1 MHHVIAVLA
10 TLDTKGAEAQF
21 LRERIEALGSKALLV
36 DIGVVGKPGARPD
49 VTREEVAKAGGTEL
63 SKLLVDPTRAAAS
76 PVMVAGAT
84 KVLLDLYHLHGT
96 HGARLPHDTHGGH
109 DIHGVHAVI
118 GLGGTQ
124 GTSNCT
130 AVMQALPYGFPKI
143 MVSTVASGD
152 TSAFVGIKDVTMM
165 FSVGD
170 LLGLNPVTRRILA
183 NAAGA
188 AHGMALAGGGMEM
201 RRGGKPTIGISNL
214 GVLTDG
220 TLLAIEFLKARGYES
235 IVFHAVGSGGRAMEQ
250 MMKEGLIGAVL
261 DYAMGEIA
269 DDVFHGLRAG
279 GPDRMTVAGDL
290 GLPQVIVPGGA
301 EHFGVVVEAN
311 TVPARWKKHKHVF
324 HNPIIFAPRLSAS
337 ELEQVGHEAVRRLAR
352 TKSDACLMLPLRGV
366 SRYSV
371 PGGPLHDPAGDRAF
385 FAALKQGLPKNV
397 EVVEIDAG
405 AEDPPFVRAMVDK
418 LIALVEKQTPP
429 GKR

>member
-21 LRERIEALGSKALLV
+21 LRERIEALGSQALLV

-49 VTREEVAKAGGTEL
+49 VTREEVAKAGGSSL
-63 SKLLVDPTRAAAS
+63 AQLLVDPTRAAAS

-84 KVLLDLYHLHGT
+84 KVLLDLFHMHGD
-96 HGARLPHDTHGGH
+96 HGAHVPRDAHAVHR
-109 DIHGVHAVI
+109 VHAVI

-130 AVMQALPYGFPKI
+130 AVMQALPYGFPKV

-152 TSAFVGIKDVTMM
+152 VSAFVGIKDVTMM

-188 AHGMALAGGGMEM
+188 AHGMALAGGDIQM

-220 TLLAIEFLKARGYES
+220 TLLAIELLKQRGYES

-279 GPDRMTVAGDL
+279 GPERMTVAGEL

-301 EHFGVVVEAN
+301 EHIGLVVEAN

-337 ELEQVGHEAVRRLAR
+337 ELEQVGHEAVRRLSR
-352 TKSDACLMLPLRGV
+352 TKGDACLMLPLRGV
-366 SRYSV
+366 SRYSI

-385 FAALKQGLPKNV
+385 FAALKTGLPKGI
-397 EVVEIDAG
+397 EVVEVDAG
-405 AEDPPFVRAMVDK
+405 AEDPAFVRAMVEK
-418 LIALVEKQTPP
+418 LVALVEARST
-429 GKR
+429 RR

>member
-1 MHHVIAVLA
+1 MHHTIAVLA

-21 LRERIEALGSKALLV
+21 LRERIEALGSQALLF
-36 DIGVVGKPGARPD
+36 DLGVVGTPGTRAD
-49 VTREEVAKAGGTEL
+49 VTREAVSLAGGTAL
-63 SKLLVDPTRAAAS
+63 TDLLRDPTRAAAS

-84 KVLLDLYHLHGT
+84 KLLLELVRTHRVHG
-96 HGARLPHDTHGGH
+96 
-109 DIHGVHAVI
+109 VI

-124 GTSNCT
+124 GTPNCT
-130 AVMQALPYGFPKI
+130 RVMQALPYGFPKV
-143 MVSTVASGD
+143 MVSTMASGD
-152 TSAFVGIKDVTMM
+152 VSAFVGIKDVTMM

-170 LLGLNPVTRRILA
+170 ILGLNPVTRRILA

-188 AHGMALAGGGMEM
+188 THGMALAGGGFEM
-201 RRGGKPTIGISNL
+201 ARGGKPTIGVTNL

-220 TLLAIEFLKARGYES
+220 TMQALELLKERGYEA

-279 GPDRMTVAGDL
+279 GPERMTVAGDL

-301 EHFGVVVEAN
+301 EHIGLLVEAN
-311 TVPARWKKHKHVF
+311 TVPERWKSHESVF
-324 HNPIIFAPRLSAS
+324 HNPIIFAPRLSAT
-337 ELEQVGHEAVRRLAR
+337 ELEQVGREAVSRLSH
-352 TKSDACLMLPLRGV
+352 TKGDATLMLPLRGV

-385 FAALKQGLPKNV
+385 FAALKSGLPKGIDVV
-397 EVVEIDAG
+397 EVDAG
-405 AEDPPFVRAMVDK
+405 AEDPVFVLAMVDR
-418 LIALVEKQTPP
+418 LIACIERKSASEA
-429 GKR
+429 R

>member
-49 VTREEVAKAGGTEL
+49 VTREEVAKAGGSSL
-63 SKLLVDPTRAAAS
+63 AQLLVDPTRATAS

-84 KVLLDLYHLHGT
+84 KVLLDLFHLHGEHGSHVP
-96 HGARLPHDTHGGH
+96 HGAHAV
-109 DIHGVHAVI
+109 HGVHAVI

-130 AVMQALPYGFPKI
+130 AVMQALPYGFPKV

-152 TSAFVGIKDVTMM
+152 VSAFVGIKDVTMM

-188 AHGMALAGGGMEM
+188 AHGMALAGGDIQM

-220 TLLAIEFLKARGYES
+220 TMLAIELLKERGYES

-279 GPDRMTVAGDL
+279 GPERMTVAGEL

-301 EHFGVVVEAN
+301 EHIGLVVEAN

-337 ELEQVGHEAVRRLAR
+337 ELEQVGHEAVRRLSR
-352 TKSDACLMLPLRGV
+352 TKGDACLMLPLRGV

-385 FAALKQGLPKNV
+385 FAALKQGLSKGI

-405 AEDPPFVRAMVDK
+405 AEDPAFVRAMVDR
-418 LIALVEKQTPP
+418 LITIVEKKSATLA
-429 GKR
+429 R

>member
-21 LRERIEALGSKALLV
+21 LRERIEALGSTALLI
-36 DIGVVGKPGARPD
+36 DIGVVGAPGAKPD
-49 VTREEVAKAGGTEL
+49 VTREEVAKAGGSSL
-63 SKLLVDPTRAAAS
+63 AKLLVDPTRAAAS

-84 KVLLDLYHLHGT
+84 KVLLDLFHLHGD
-96 HGARLPHDTHGGH
+96 HGARVPHDAHAVH
-109 DIHGVHAVI
+109 RVHAVI

-130 AVMQALPYGFPKI
+130 AVMQALPYGFPKV

-188 AHGMALAGGGMEM
+188 AHGMALAGGEIEM

-220 TLLAIEFLKARGYES
+220 TMLAIELLEKRGYES

-269 DDVFHGLRAG
+269 DEVFHGLRAG
-279 GPDRMTVAGDL
+279 GPERMTVAGDL

-301 EHFGVVVEAN
+301 EHIGLLVEAN
-311 TVPARWKKHKHVF
+311 VVPERWKTHKYVF
-324 HNPIIFAPRLSAS
+324 HNPIIFAPRLNAQ
-337 ELEQVGHEAVRRLAR
+337 ELEQVGHEAARRLSR
-352 TKSDACLMLPLRGV
+352 TKGDACLMIPLRGV

-385 FAALKQGLPKNV
+385 FAALKSGLPKAI
-397 EVVEIDAG
+397 EVVEVDAG
-405 AEDPPFVRAMVDK
+405 AEDPVFVRAMVDR
-418 LIALVEKQTPP
+418 LVALVERPRATSP
-429 GKR
+429 R

>member
-1 MHHVIAVLA
+1 MQHVIAVLA

-21 LRERIEALGSKALLV
+21 LRERIEALGSRALLV
-36 DIGVVGKPGARPD
+36 DIGVVGAPGTNPD
-49 VTREEVAKAGGTEL
+49 VAREEVARAGGTPLAEVL
-63 SKLLVDPTRAAAS
+63 REPTRAAAS

-84 KVLLDLYHLHGT
+84 KILLELARTQRAHG
-96 HGARLPHDTHGGH
+96 
-109 DIHGVHAVI
+109 VI

-124 GTSNCT
+124 GTPNCT
-130 AVMQALPYGFPKI
+130 RVMQALPYGFPKV
-143 MVSTVASGD
+143 MVSTLASGD

-170 LLGLNPVTRRILA
+170 ILGLNPVTRRILA

-188 AHGMALAGGGMEM
+188 AHGMALAGGVFETT
-201 RRGGKPTIGISNL
+201 RGARPTIGVSNL

-220 TLLAIEFLKARGYES
+220 AMLALDLLKERGYEA

-269 DDVFHGLRAG
+269 DDVHHGLRAG
-279 GPDRMTVAGDL
+279 GPERMTVAGEL

-301 EHFGVVVEAN
+301 EHIGLLVEAN
-311 TVPARWKKHKHVF
+311 VVPERWKTHKSVF
-324 HNPIIFAPRLSAS
+324 HNPIIFAPRLNAS
-337 ELEQVGHEAVRRLAR
+337 ELEQVGREAVKRLSH
-352 TKSDACLMLPLRGV
+352 TKGDATLMLPLRGV

-385 FAALKQGLPKNV
+385 FAALKSGLPKSIDIV
-397 EVVEIDAG
+397 EVDAG
-405 AEDPPFVRAMVDK
+405 AEDPAFVRAMVDR
-418 LIALVEKQTPP
+418 LIATIE
-429 GKR
+429 GRSARAR

>member
-21 LRERIEALGSKALLV
+21 LRERIEALGSQALLI

-49 VTREEVAKAGGTEL
+49 VTREEVAKAGGSSL
-63 SKLLVDPTRAAAS
+63 AQLLVDPTRAAAS

-84 KVLLDLYHLHGT
+84 KVLLDLFHMHGD
-96 HGARLPHDTHGGH
+96 HGARVPHDAHAVH
-109 DIHGVHAVI
+109 RVHAVI

-130 AVMQALPYGFPKI
+130 AVMQALPYGFPKV

-152 TSAFVGIKDVTMM
+152 VSAFVGIKDVTMM

-188 AHGMALAGGGMEM
+188 AHGMALAGGDIQM

-220 TLLAIEFLKARGYES
+220 TLLAIELLKQRGYES

-279 GPDRMTVAGDL
+279 GPERMTVAGEL

-301 EHFGVVVEAN
+301 EHIGLVVEAN

-337 ELEQVGHEAVRRLAR
+337 ELEQVGHEAVRRLSR
-352 TKSDACLMLPLRGV
+352 TKGDACLMLPLRGV
-366 SRYSV
+366 SRYSI

-385 FAALKQGLPKNV
+385 FAALKSGLPKGI

-405 AEDPPFVRAMVDK
+405 AEDPAFVRAMVDR
-418 LIALVEKQTPP
+418 LSALVEARST
-429 GKR
+429 RR

>member
-21 LRERIEALGSKALLV
+21 LRERIEALGSKALLI
-36 DIGVVGKPGARPD
+36 DIGVIGTPGARPD
-49 VTREEVAKAGGTEL
+49 VTREEVAKAGGSSL
-63 SKLLVDPTRAAAS
+63 AQLLVDPTRAAAS

-84 KVLLDLYHLHGT
+84 KVLLDLFHLHGD
-96 HGARLPHDTHGGH
+96 HGAHVPHDAHAVH
-109 DIHGVHAVI
+109 RVHAVI

-130 AVMQALPYGFPKI
+130 AVMQALPYGFPKV

-188 AHGMALAGGGMEM
+188 AHGMALAGGDIEM

-220 TLLAIEFLKARGYES
+220 TMLAIELLKARGYES

-279 GPDRMTVAGDL
+279 GPERMTVAGDL

-301 EHFGVVVEAN
+301 EHIGLVVEAN
-311 TVPARWKKHKHVF
+311 TVPARWKKHKYVF

-352 TKSDACLMLPLRGV
+352 TKGDGCLMLPLRGV

-385 FAALKQGLPKNV
+385 FAALKQGLSKGI

-405 AEDPPFVRAMVDK
+405 AEDPAFVRAMVEK
-418 LIALVEKQTPP
+418 LIALVEKQAAP

>member
-21 LRERIEALGSKALLV
+21 LRERIEALGSQALLV

-49 VTREEVAKAGGTEL
+49 VTREEVAKAGGSSL
-63 SKLLVDPTRAAAS
+63 AQLLVDPTRAAAS

-84 KVLLDLYHLHGT
+84 KVLLDLFHMHGD
-96 HGARLPHDTHGGH
+96 HGAHVPRDAHAVHR
-109 DIHGVHAVI
+109 VHAVI

-130 AVMQALPYGFPKI
+130 AIMQALPYGFPKV

-152 TSAFVGIKDVTMM
+152 VSAFVGIKDVTMM

-188 AHGMALAGGGMEM
+188 AHGMALAGGDIQM

-220 TLLAIEFLKARGYES
+220 TLLAIELLKQRGYES

-279 GPDRMTVAGDL
+279 GPERMTVAGEL

-301 EHFGVVVEAN
+301 EHIGLVVEAN

-337 ELEQVGHEAVRRLAR
+337 ELEQVGHEAVRRLSR
-352 TKSDACLMLPLRGV
+352 TKGDACLMLPLRGV
-366 SRYSV
+366 SRYSI

-385 FAALKQGLPKNV
+385 FAALKTGLPKGI
-397 EVVEIDAG
+397 EVVEVDAG
-405 AEDPPFVRAMVDK
+405 AEDPAFVRAMVEK
-418 LIALVEKQTPP
+418 LVALVEARST
-429 GKR
+429 RR

>member
-1 MHHVIAVLA
+1 MHHTIAVLA

-21 LRERIEALGSKALLV
+21 LRERIEALGSKALLI
-36 DIGVVGKPGARPD
+36 DIGVVGAPGCRAD
-49 VTREEVAKAGGTEL
+49 VTREAVALAGGTAL
-63 SKLLVDPTRAAAS
+63 TDLLRDPTRAAAS

-84 KVLLDLYHLHGT
+84 KLLLELVRTHRAHG
-96 HGARLPHDTHGGH
+96 
-109 DIHGVHAVI
+109 VI

-124 GTSNCT
+124 GTPNCT
-130 AVMQALPYGFPKI
+130 RVMQALPYGFPKV
-143 MVSTVASGD
+143 MVSTMASGD
-152 TSAFVGIKDVTMM
+152 VSAFVGIKDVTMM

-170 LLGLNPVTRRILA
+170 ILGLNPVTRRILA

-188 AHGMALAGGGMEM
+188 AHGMALAGGGFEM
-201 RRGGKPTIGISNL
+201 TRGGKPTIGLSNL

-220 TLLAIEFLKARGYES
+220 SMLALELLKERGYEA

-279 GPDRMTVAGDL
+279 GPERMTVAGDL

-301 EHFGVVVEAN
+301 EHIGLMVEAN
-311 TVPARWKKHKHVF
+311 TVPDRWKSHKSVF

-337 ELEQVGHEAVRRLAR
+337 EIEQVGREAVRRLSH
-352 TKSDACLMLPLRGV
+352 TKRDATLMIPLRGV

-385 FAALKQGLPKNV
+385 FAALMSGLSKGID
-397 EVVEIDAG
+397 VVEIDAG
-405 AEDPPFVRAMVDK
+405 PEDPLFVRAMVDR
-418 LIALVEKQTPP
+418 LIALIERKPATHA
-429 GKR
+429 R